1 MGLLEFAAV
10 FGNMGGLLFASF
22 LAHIFGF
29 IGPFAALGIIFVVY
43 AVFLEKIIFF
53 LPKSQEQNQFKNRKD
68 SNEILSKDESY
79 IELSNK

>member
-1 MGLLEFAAV
+1 
-10 FGNMGGLLFASF
+10 MGGLLFASF

-53 LPKSQEQNQFKNRKD
+53 LPKSQEQSQFKNRKD
-68 SNEILSKDESY
+68 SNEILSKDES
-79 IELSNK
+79 

>member
-1 MGLLEFAAV
+1 
-10 FGNMGGLLFASF
+10 MGGLLFASF

-53 LPKSQEQNQFKNRKD
+53 LPKSQEQSQFNNRKD